1 MNAPELLPCPFCGEN
16 RASTYYV
23 RDGRVAM
30 CPACGAKSGSQFNG
44 PRDIPSADERAISAW
59 NTRTPDAAALAR
71 AERAKAEL
79 AKARELIAMLE
90 GEQERADN
98 LSDKLELERALTDG
112 AHRRAKVAEALLAEA
127 VEALE
132 SVRRFGVIT
141 HTALAI
147 LARIQGDSHD

>member
-71 AERAKAEL
+71 ADA
-79 AKARELIAMLE
+79 LE
-90 GEQERADN
+90 A
-98 LSDKLELERALTDG
+98 A
-112 AHRRAKVAEALLAEA
+112 LAEA
-127 VEALE
+127 VEAMKDACSALDYIRHHYGDLHGVGFDR
-132 SVRRFGVIT
+132 VRDKHDAT
-141 HTALAI
+141 
-147 LARIQGDSHD
+147 LARIQEKKK